1 MAKKSRDSFNAD
13 YDALFKDSDPELF
26 DAEGYEEKRRAGEI
40 GTEEVGNID
49 VNEMIKALEGLEAE
63 KSRLKGKRWY
73 EDTESPELK
82 KAKYGDIPEQFAEI
96 PEGGSLRGE
105 QSEIDSLFEGEP
117 EKDEDSSESL
127 FDEEKPKAVSVEKTK
142 VTKAPFKSPMPNVIV
157 DRDTSLEAV
166 RKELD
171 RKKKEGSKVE
181 KPKESV
187 KLSPKNFE
195 TEEIELEPG
204 KDDEGW
210 KSMLKS
216 LGTPD
221 EGVEEDEVPWMVG
234 GAGGLLKGLGR
245 SALKGAGKAAASEI
259 GEAVG
264 TKVPPVP
271 SASRMLQDKMRL
283 AGKEAAEGIKESPGI
298 LGRRMEI
305 AAPKEKLKSALK
317 PLKGGAA
324 KLSPSQE
331 AQIRERARSLFNQL
345 SSGKITQAEFAKQL
359 RLLENIVK

>member
-1 MAKKSRDSFNAD
+1 
-13 YDALFKDSDPELF
+13 
-26 DAEGYEEKRRAGEI
+26 
-40 GTEEVGNID
+40 
-49 VNEMIKALEGLEAE
+49 
-63 KSRLKGKRWY
+63 
-73 EDTESPELK
+73 
-82 KAKYGDIPEQFAEI
+82 
-96 PEGGSLRGE
+96 
-105 QSEIDSLFEGEP
+105 
-117 EKDEDSSESL
+117 
-127 FDEEKPKAVSVEKTK
+127 
-142 VTKAPFKSPMPNVIV
+142 
-157 DRDTSLEAV
+157 V

-221 EGVEEDEVPWMVG
+221 PGAEEEDSISKMMGFDQFERSGTPMMVPGFG
-234 GAGGLLKGLGR
+234 GAARGIKQMADKGLGK
-245 SALKGAGKAAASEI
+245 SAASGI
-259 GEAVG
+259 GETVG

-283 AGKEAAEGIKESPGI
+283 AGEKAAEGIKESPGI
-298 LGRRMEI
+298 TGRRMEI
-305 AAPKEKLKSALK
+305 AAPKNKLKSALK

-331 AQIRERARSLFNQL
+331 AQIRERARSLFEQL
-345 SSGKITQAEFAKQL
+345 KSGKISQSEFAKQL